1 MGLRDE
7 IESDAVAAKTSP
19 EQRARQDKA
28 LEVAKAM
35 MIFHLEEVKKLN
47 FKDKGDNW
55 GVLGASLI
63 ALVVSVADGL
73 TTAERRSFTRSI
85 GEMLMALEFG
95 KMDGALVPDVPGGAT
110 KPEDVRKLIMDYR
123 EFLDQDFK

>member
-1 MGLRDE
+1 MSLRDE
-7 IESDAVAAKTSP
+7 IESDNMAAKASP
-19 EQRARQDKA
+19 EQLARQEKA

-35 MIFHLEEVKKLN
+35 MVYHLEEVKKLN

-73 TTAERRSFTRSI
+73 TTAERRSFTRSM

-95 KMDGALVPDVPGGAT
+95 KMGGVIVPDVPGAAT
-110 KPEDVRKLIMDYR
+110 KPPDVRKLIMEYR